1 MKKNLLIAFSGM
13 DGSGK
18 TTVAK
23 KLESY
28 MNKKGYNVFFKHA
41 HGYAISKNSFSVDEK
56 SIKRFRWL
64 LFLLSPFMLL
74 DSYFTYYFKYKP
86 QLKHNTVI
94 CDRYFYDKVARM
106 LYYNIINKFVA
117 RIYLSLLPQP
127 DHLFFLNVSSHN
139 AKLRKNER
147 LKKLLLAHEDDAK
160 LRSNLNNFYNGITN
174 DMMVLAC
181 AIRNIYAHGEFTAG
195 GAGLVVAADCKDMR
209 SIADEVLD
217 YCDELFRDCT
227 NKL

>member
-1 MKKNLLIAFSGM
+1 MEDAASDLM
-13 DGSGK
+13 P
-18 TTVAK
+18 
-23 KLESY
+23 SY
-28 MNKKGYNVFFKHA
+28 YENYLSRKHS
-41 HGYAISKNSFSVDEK
+41 ITNDE
-56 SIKRFRWL
+56 IKRRLHRFPYRYRLAKAFTGINAVGLGKSKAGYEAGMKVFLAYTAYEEIHDAAL
-64 LFLLSPFMLL
+64 LMKARSAQA
-74 DSYFTYYFKYKP
+74 KG
-86 QLKHNTVI
+86 NTI
-94 CDRYFYDKVARM
+94 RS
-106 LYYNIINKFVA
+106 N
-117 RIYLSLLPQP
+117 
-127 DHLFFLNVSSHN
+127 NVLA

-147 LKKLLLAHEDDAK
+147 LKKLLLAHADDEK

>member
-139 AKLRKNER
+139 AKLRKNEYSNNEYNR
-147 LKKLLLAHEDDAK
+147 FREVYQFIAMKTNAIVIDAD
-160 LRSNLNNFYNGITN
+160 LPLNTVF
-174 DMMVLAC
+174 
-181 AIRNIYAHGEFTAG
+181 
-195 GAGLVVAADCKDMR
+195 
-209 SIADEVLD
+209 
-217 YCDELFRDCT
+217 
-227 NKL
+227 NKTISYI